1 MLHVRACA
9 RKSRLIFNP
18 RSSEKSSLRV
28 RQSLAYRGDSS
39 LITKKN
45 KIKSAPRVTFRTLIL
60 SLPFNNFAATHS
72 LCTLIYIL
80 STFLFQ
86 PPPLPSHSPFLSLT
100 LFSLFPVCTLA
111 VCLTDPLDL
120 TWHKQQSL
128 CKKGTIFV
136 KRNSL
141 ARDTLILFSAKHTDL
156 YRVESID
163 ENIKFGVRPSIFHL
177 SVEWFWSICWNSTNG
192 VLSKPKLYRALVE
205 KFGCVISRNL
215 KFLSLRREGNNYHR
229 SLQFHSSSHDLT
241 RTNM

>member
-1 MLHVRACA
+1 M
-9 RKSRLIFNP
+9 
-18 RSSEKSSLRV
+18 
-28 RQSLAYRGDSS
+28 
-39 LITKKN
+39 
-45 KIKSAPRVTFRTLIL
+45 TFRTLIL
-60 SLPFNNFAATHS
+60 SLPFNNFAAHTRLHSSLHS
-72 LCTLIYIL
+72 LHPL
-80 STFLFQ
+80 S
-86 PPPLPSHSPFLSLT
+86 PSLSLT

-141 ARDTLILFSAKHTDL
+141 ARDPLILFSAKHTDL

-177 SVEWFWSICWNSTNG
+177 FMGWFWSILLKFNKRCTIE
-192 VLSKPKLYRALVE
+192 VEAIYRALIE
-205 KFGCVISRNL
+205 KFGCVISRNW

-229 SLQFHSSSHDLT
+229 NLQFHSSSHDLT

>member
-86 PPPLPSHSPFLSLT
+86 PPPPPLPFSVPVSYPFLFVPSLYT
-100 LFSLFPVCTLA
+100 GSVSYRSFGFDLAQTTESL
-111 VCLTDPLDL
+111 
-120 TWHKQQSL
+120 
-128 CKKGTIFV
+128 
-136 KRNSL
+136 
-141 ARDTLILFSAKHTDL
+141 
-156 YRVESID
+156 
-163 ENIKFGVRPSIFHL
+163 
-177 SVEWFWSICWNSTNG
+177 
-192 VLSKPKLYRALVE
+192 
-205 KFGCVISRNL
+205 
-215 KFLSLRREGNNYHR
+215 
-229 SLQFHSSSHDLT
+229 
-241 RTNM
+241 